1 MSETYFFYESGSIPG
16 VPGLFA
22 GVRVDVSDE
31 GEVKVTPLARHLAYA
46 PETSEATHQALE
58 VEDVPAEQTP
68 HIEDTP
74 EQPASPETAYHT
86 EPSSPTDEVASS
98 SEE

>member
-1 MSETYFFYESGSIPG
+1 MSETYFFYESGSIPN

-31 GEVKVTPLARHLAYA
+31 GEVTTTPLAKHLAFE
-46 PETSEATHQALE
+46 PEESEAVRPEMEA
-58 VEDVPAEQTP
+58 EDVPAEQTP
-68 HIEDTP
+68 LTEDTP
-74 EQPASPETAYHT
+74 EQPASPETVYHT